1 MKKRQQLIEIITKH
15 LETIKYK
22 RNNNFEQY
30 SLQDLIKVCEY
41 EQKCFFLSLNNII
54 ILIFEIC

>member
-1 MKKRQQLIEIITKH
+1 MKKRQELIELITKH

-30 SLQDLIKVCEY
+30 SLQDLIKVCFIY
-41 EQKCFFLSLNNII
+41 KISI
-54 ILIFEIC
+54 